1 MAQVFPSTPQI
12 IYDTLTADSVF
23 TNAVGSYEFKGN
35 SAPVAAVTITTPGV
49 DLPSVKSVTGI
60 EVIIHDTADFRRI
73 DKFDSSDLIADW
85 TVFVICWEPATGDDM
100 NVVVKRIME
109 IFSGATSY
117 QTVAVSSGIGAN
129 VQTSVNIPSDKPILS
144 T

>member
-12 IYDTLTADSVF
+12 IYDTLIADSVF

-35 SAPVAAVTITTPGV
+35 SAPVNAVTITTPGV

-100 NVVVKRIME
+100 NVVVRRIME

-117 QTVAVSSGIGAN
+117 QTVAVASGIGAN
-129 VQTSVNIPSDKPILS
+129 VQTSVNIPADKPILGA
-144 T
+144 

>member
-12 IYDTLTADSVF
+12 IYDTLVADSVF

-100 NVVVKRIME
+100 NIVVRRIME

-129 VQTSVNIPSDKPILS
+129 VQTSINIPADKPILS

>member
-1 MAQVFPSTPQI
+1 MAQIFPSTPQI
-12 IYDTLTADSVF
+12 IYDTLVADSVF

-35 SAPVAAVTITTPGV
+35 SSPVAAVTVTTPGA
-49 DLPSVKSVTGI
+49 DLPSIKSVTGI

-85 TVFVICWEPATGDDM
+85 TVFVICWEPSTGDDM

-117 QTVAVSSGIGAN
+117 QTVTTSSGIGAN
-129 VQTSVNIPSDKPILS
+129 VQTSINIPADKPILA

>member
-12 IYDTLTADSVF
+12 IYDTLVADSVF

-35 SAPVAAVTITTPGV
+35 SAPVPAVTITTPGV

-100 NVVVKRIME
+100 NVIVKRIME

-129 VQTSVNIPSDKPILS
+129 VQTSINIPADKPILS